1 MGAGGDSWCEAGS
14 CRVANA
20 RDAVCALSE
29 AQVWWQVGLSCCGDL
44 VSKRCRCRCWLPP
57 VARCPSRWFASA
69 ASCSGCELPWHS
81 RGTPRPQAQAPS
93 SPKPRLLRR
102 DASGGHQ
109 RSRPQPLP
117 WSSGRPLETSD
128 ASGKSG
134 QRHDKRADAEHS
146 PAPANGMVV
155 SRGPGSG
162 LEPNPAAAVRRRFG
176 HLAAML
182 QGCWQLF
189 TPEAETRSRSRS
201 RSPRLPWVPGR
212 VPRARRGKPAV
223 CPLLEERLDD
233 WCAGVLSAARV
244 SRYCAAAVRRPPSF
258 AALLAPD

>member
-1 MGAGGDSWCEAGS
+1 MLRRPGQQTLSVPVLAAPGGPLPLPMVRLGGKLQRLRAALAQSGHASPSSAGTI
-14 CRVANA
+14 V
-20 RDAVCALSE
+20 
-29 AQVWWQVGLSCCGDL
+29 
-44 VSKRCRCRCWLPP
+44 
-57 VARCPSRWFASA
+57 
-69 ASCSGCELPWHS
+69 
-81 RGTPRPQAQAPS
+81 AQAPAAG
-93 SPKPRLLRR
+93 R

-182 QGCWQLF
+182 QCCWQLF

-223 CPLLEERLDD
+223 CPLLEEWLDD
-233 WCAGVLSAARV
+233 WCTGVLSAARV